1 MTDKELTLDEWL
13 GKLYQAE
20 ARKKLPAAVEEFK
33 NKLGA
38 SVDLSA
44 QARFRLASLEEMIAA
59 RGERACAFSTAYRNY
74 LREALA

>member
-1 MTDKELTLDEWL
+1 MTDRELTLDEWL

-20 ARKKLPAAVEEFK
+20 ARKRLPAAIAEFK
-33 NKLGA
+33 DKLGA

-44 QARFRLASLEEMIAA
+44 QARSRLASLEKMIAA
-59 RGERACAFSTAYRNY
+59 RGEHACAFSTAYRNY